1 MVEQEWQDAL
11 DLEKALK
18 PWCYPFLPPPA
29 GAVPGCRCPLVLQIE
44 AQGCERTQER
54 WFFLLQQSWIISHPA
69 SFFFHWRF
77 YTLISGSKWMLWMK
91 LPSFWIKPPSIL
103 FIGISIRHRKEK
115 ISIFYTTINDSL
127 FSMKHYPDYPTKIF
141 PYNSDAKCNVASQNS
156 IKKC

>member
-91 LPSFWIKPPSIL
+91 LPSFWIKGTFTKSAHSFTVWIASRRWSQ
-103 FIGISIRHRKEK
+103 GISLFPNYLQNFRYCTHLQSSLEVKE
-115 ISIFYTTINDSL
+115 FYVAKFSL
-127 FSMKHYPDYPTKIF
+127 WM
-141 PYNSDAKCNVASQNS
+141 VS
-156 IKKC
+156 IK